1 LNKNAAK
8 CENPIIYKALQ
19 KKCSDDV
26 ILALLDANESAI
38 KKLKASGRLLLHE
51 IIISRYSDRVVMKTF
66 HFYPWAAMI
75 QCKQT
80 GMLPLH
86 FAADSSSS
94 PVIVEALKRKYPEA

>member
-1 LNKNAAK
+1 MNKNAAK
-8 CENPIIYKALQ
+8 CKNTIIFEALQ
-19 KKCSDDV
+19 NRCSDDV

-38 KKLKASGRLLLHE
+38 KKLKASGHLLLHE

-80 GMLPLH
+80 GKLPLH
-86 FAADSSSS
+86 FDADSSSS
-94 PVIVEALKRKYPEA
+94 PVIVEALIRKYPEA

>member
-51 IIISRYSDRVVMKTF
+51 IIISKYSDRVVMKTF
-66 HFYPWAAMI
+66 HLIPG
-75 QCKQT
+75 QQ
-80 GMLPLH
+80 
-86 FAADSSSS
+86 
-94 PVIVEALKRKYPEA
+94 